1 MRKLI
6 LGATIAA
13 LAAAPAVVVE
23 NRVAADQADSSQE
36 SGEQEFVVVYT
47 EGASLD
53 AAHAAVAA
61 AGGTIVSENTD
72 VGVATVVTTNGDFA
86 AAADAQDALFGAAQN
101 RVIGAAPDLA
111 VDTGQGEKFDPAA
124 ADLQLESGSPPHGQ
138 GGGHH
143 GRNAEPLADLQ
154 WDMQQIGATV
164 DGSYR
169 FEKGKKGV
177 LVGIIDTGVD
187 GSHPDIAPNFDANLS
202 RNFTRDIEFDANGA
216 SIDGLCA
223 AEPDQSCEDPNNV
236 DENSHGTHVASTIA
250 SPINGLGIAGVA
262 PKVTIVNLRA
272 GQDSGYFFLQP
283 SVDALTYAGRVGID
297 VVNMS
302 YYVDPWLFNCAD
314 HSADSPENQAEQR
327 TIVEAMQRALDF
339 AHRRGVTLVAAAG
352 NGASDYTKVIND
364 ASSPDFADVPG
375 EAPYLRTALDPAS
388 CISMPSEGD
397 GVISVS
403 ATGISTRKS
412 YYSNYGNGYIDVAA
426 PGGDAYDTPTNTLDI
441 TKAILAAYPESV
453 ARARNQ
459 LDEQGNPTTPAV
471 VKNCDAAGTC
481 AYYQYIQGTSMA
493 SPHAAGVAAL
503 IVSKYGYHDWR
514 NGGRTLL
521 PGVVEWILRVTAT
534 DTPCPV
540 PPEFTYTRHLPSG
553 STVTATHVCEGH
565 RWANGFYGNGI
576 VNARRAV
583 GH

>member
-1 MRKLI
+1 
-6 LGATIAA
+6 
-13 LAAAPAVVVE
+13 
-23 NRVAADQADSSQE
+23 
-36 SGEQEFVVVYT
+36 
-47 EGASLD
+47 
-53 AAHAAVAA
+53 
-61 AGGTIVSENTD
+61 
-72 VGVATVVTTNGDFA
+72 
-86 AAADAQDALFGAAQN
+86 
-101 RVIGAAPDLA
+101 
-111 VDTGQGEKFDPAA
+111 
-124 ADLQLESGSPPHGQ
+124 
-138 GGGHH
+138 
-143 GRNAEPLADLQ
+143 
-154 WDMQQIGATV
+154 
-164 DGSYR
+164 
-169 FEKGKKGV
+169 
-177 LVGIIDTGVD
+177 
-187 GSHPDIAPNFDANLS
+187 
-202 RNFTRDIEFDANGA
+202 
-216 SIDGLCA
+216 
-223 AEPDQSCEDPNNV
+223 
-236 DENSHGTHVASTIA
+236 
-250 SPINGLGIAGVA
+250 VA

-426 PGGDAYDTPTNTLDI
+426 PGGDAYDTPTNNLDI